1 MGCWNS
7 FESPGVEPT
16 FANPNSKQKAID
28 YACGRFGG
36 FPQGEVHIYAD
47 DGKTVERIIP
57 IEGGSGYASVSPSVR
72 VTPDEAL
79 AVAETSI
86 LFALPR

>member
-1 MGCWNS
+1 MKIIKVRPSDRFKGCWNS
-7 FESPGVEPT
+7 FEIPGVEPT

-36 FPQGEVHIYAD
+36 FPKGEVHVCAD

-57 IEGGSGYASVSPSVR
+57 IDGGSGYASFSRP
-72 VTPDEAL
+72 P
-79 AVAETSI
+79 TS
-86 LFALPR
+86 